1 MTAMDRPDRLPK
13 FEEALRLALQEDAG
27 TAQTDYLTDI
37 LIQTVASR
45 QRPAWTYPSRWLP
58 MSVIT
63 SRAAA
68 VPRVPVRAHEVARC
82 GLGRRFQGGQTLARM
97 VGHVVRQEFVDPVSE
112 ELGALHAE
120 KAAQCVVD
128 AVDASGAIDDP
139 DAIQR

>member
-1 MTAMDRPDRLPK
+1 MSAMDRPDRLPK

-37 LIQTVASR
+37 LVQTVASR

-68 VPRVPVRAHEVARC
+68 VPRVPVRALIAVGLIALLIIGGLAFAGSRPKVPPPFGLAGDGLMAYSWTGDIRSVDLATGKQATIVGGTRC
-82 GLGRRFQGGQTLARM
+82 R
-97 VGHVVRQEFVDPVSE
+97 S
-112 ELGALHAE
+112 
-120 KAAQCVVD
+120 
-128 AVDASGAIDDP
+128 
-139 DAIQR
+139 